1 MAIMDINKNHE
12 VLFSNFKYDPEV
24 YYFLYCGDIKAY
36 YLNRLLQ
43 EALQVKFSGREV
55 RFLAVVP
62 DFFRQYDYQD
72 VIVINPAISRHQK
85 CSIDTVNQGNND
97 ISCRI
102 SSADFMTAVSS
113 SSALREHIDT
123 ILQNQDNLYIY
134 LFESVQEMTLD
145 EIDCVSI
152 LGPDRA
158 LSIECNNKILQY
170 QQVAGLVPTAEHCF
184 CDDVESLLRT
194 TKKLRRKWKNGIFIS
209 CAYSAA
215 GSNSLVSLNQ
225 EEVQTWSVGKEGT
238 FLVSRYMP
246 HTLDP
251 TVLAVVANESD
262 VYIAGIADQSIE
274 DGNRFVGSTYP
285 SMVTPY
291 QKKQLNRYTVL
302 VGQMLGRLGYRGIFG
317 CDYIVANDDTV
328 YFIEINA
335 RKQGT
340 TLEFCYTLEQGLPKG
355 TPLLPELEYYA
366 VTENRFPDNCIELQA
381 TYDSIYWGTHNYK
394 ALEQKRTKGFVP
406 NNPYERQSF
415 AKIARGDL
423 KNDFVVLE
431 HVGTDFIVMPGTFV
445 GRVVSVAENRKN
457 METGLRQ
464 GVGFIKQTIEE
475 A

>member
-1 MAIMDINKNHE
+1 MDIDTNRE

-36 YLNRLLQ
+36 YLNILLQ
-43 EALQVKFSGREV
+43 EALQVKFRGREV

-72 VIVINPAISRHQK
+72 VIVINPAISKHQK
-85 CSIDTVNQGNND
+85 CSTDTVNQGKND

-102 SSADFMTAVSS
+102 SSAEFMTAVSNS
-113 SSALREHIDT
+113 SVLRKHIDT

-134 LFESVQEMTLD
+134 LFESIQEMTLD
-145 EIDCVSI
+145 AIDGVSI

-158 LSIECNNKILQY
+158 LSTECNNKILQY

-184 CDDVESLLRT
+184 CEDCASLVKT
-194 TKKLRRKWKNGIFIS
+194 TKELRSKWQDGIFIS

-215 GSNSLVSLNQ
+215 GANSLVSMNQ
-225 EEVQTWSVGKEGT
+225 EEVEKWSVGKEGT
-238 FLVSRYMP
+238 FLVSKFMP
-246 HTLDP
+246 HILDP
-251 TVLAVVANESD
+251 TVLAVVANEND
-262 VYIAGIADQSIE
+262 VYVAGIADQTIE
-274 DGNRFVGSTYP
+274 DGNRFIGSTYP
-285 SMVTPY
+285 SMVTAH
-291 QKKQLNRYTVL
+291 QKEQLYSYTVL
-302 VGQMLGRLGYRGIFG
+302 IGQMLGRLGYRGIFG
-317 CDYIVANDDTV
+317 CDYIVANDGTI

-381 TYDSIYWGTHNYK
+381 TYDAIHWGTHNYK
-394 ALEQKRTKGFVP
+394 VLKQKRTKGFVP
-406 NNPYERQSF
+406 HNPYERQSF

-431 HVGTDFIVMPGTFV
+431 HVGTDFIVMPGTFL
-445 GRVVSVAENRKN
+445 GRVVSVAENRQN
-457 METGLRQ
+457 MKIGLRQ
-464 GVGFIKQTIEE
+464 GVGFIKQTIDE